1 MEKIRDRFRNFG
13 KKQRSA
19 ERLLQIGHSGASLWK
34 GKEFS
39 FTTGQFAKLDRA
51 YRRHCGPTAVTNLV
65 YTLAGEEGSP
75 VSEKPEEVFKR
86 IAGIGKRRLIYMNAD
101 FLKVFGGTSDILAP
115 LFILASL
122 KAYGINGYR
131 ARGPFPATAGRICSE
146 LDKGAI
152 LYMEVHHHPVYGNHH
167 MLCYGY
173 RIADGRLMLRIAD
186 GWVNGIHELHA
197 GEERFALCTAISKK
211 KN

>member
-39 FTTGQFAKLDRA
+39 FTTGQFAKLDRS

-146 LDKGAI
+146 L
-152 LYMEVHHHPVYGNHH
+152 EYGNHH

-186 GWVNGIHELHA
+186 GWINRIHELPA